1 VNTNTNTNTNINTL
15 VSFPSKTNPLPHKPS
30 QMDLAALL
38 DNLTRQVP
46 AREVSIFTACSK
58 IEAHINSLNR
68 EDARSLRHALPNLL
82 KLLLGSPESA

>member
-1 VNTNTNTNTNINTL
+1 
-15 VSFPSKTNPLPHKPS
+15 
-30 QMDLAALL
+30 MDLASLL
-38 DNLTRQVP
+38 DNLARQVP
-46 AREVSIFTACSK
+46 VREVTITSACNK